1 MTERVPPRRPATFK
15 LSDPSVVLIDS
26 DDGGGSYTAKPS
38 AKADAKPAASAA
50 GAAPP
55 PPPSRARV
63 ELAREA
69 EPPISAPKAPKSV
82 INPKKGFR
90 WGTVFWSAATGL
102 VSLAFWLWISKLVED
117 LFAQSQT
124 LGTIGMVLAI
134 LAGGSLAIIIGRE
147 AFGLIRLARIEQLHA
162 RAARV
167 LETDNSAE
175 ARAIIR
181 ELLKF
186 EHPNP
191 QLAHGR
197 ATLQKHIDDIIDGA
211 DLIRLAE
218 RELMTPLD
226 LEAKVLISKAAQRV
240 SLVTAISPK
249 ALIDVLFVAIAATR
263 LIGQLARLYGGRPG
277 ALGMFKLMRQTV
289 SHLAITGGIALSD
302 SVMQSVL
309 GHGLASRLSAKLG
322 EGVVNGMLTAR
333 LGLAAID
340 LTRPLPFDALPRPQ
354 LGDLVKD
361 LMKKREKDE

>member
-15 LSDPSVVLIDS
+15 LTDPSVVLIDS
-26 DDGGGSYTAKPS
+26 DESS
-38 AKADAKPAASAA
+38 ASSSSSAAHATASASSA
-50 GAAPP
+50 SSSAPP
-55 PPPSRARV
+55 PRARV
-63 ELAREA
+63 QLAQEK
-69 EPPISAPKAPKSV
+69 EPPIVAPKPPASI

-90 WGTVFWSAATGL
+90 WGTLFWSAATGL
-102 VSLAFWLWISKLVED
+102 VTLAFWLWVSKLIED

-124 LGTIGMVLAI
+124 LGTVGMVLAM
-134 LAGGSLAIIIGRE
+134 LAGGSLAIIVGRE

-162 RAARV
+162 RAAKV
-167 LETDNSAE
+167 LETDNRAE

-191 QLAHGR
+191 QLAR
-197 ATLQKHIDDIIDGA
+197 ARHTLEKHLDDIIDGA

-226 LEAKVLISKAAQRV
+226 IEARVLISKAAQRV
-240 SLVTAISPK
+240 SVVTAISPK

-289 SHLAITGGIALSD
+289 SHLAITGGIALGD
-302 SVMQSVL
+302 SVVQSVF
-309 GHGLASRLSAKLG
+309 GHGLASRLSSKLG
-322 EGVVNGMLTAR
+322 EGVLNGMLTAR

-340 LTRPLPFDALPRPQ
+340 LTRPLPFNALPRPQ

-361 LMKKREKDE
+361 LMKKREKEE